1 MFGCIIVILTLS
13 KIEVLW
19 LPKELVFAF
28 YQIFKLFI
36 PRPDFIPEKNNDFL
50 SLVLDAF
57 L

>member
-1 MFGCIIVILTLS
+1 VILTLS

-28 YQIFKLFI
+28 YLIFKLFI